1 MKKLKWLW
9 IISLSVLM
17 LECVYASPLDEIA
30 ELLPEEAENVIDGLQ
45 EDLLPHEIFLQGMKT
60 VGVQAVEK
68 LGRAIKAPLGG
79 IVALLGIVLL
89 CALAEDCFRAFSGKG
104 MLGAVTLAGA
114 LAITLVSV
122 NDMNWLLGKS
132 IETIDSLHAL
142 STALL
147 PVLSAAVAAGGGI
160 VSAGV
165 RQVAGV
171 VFADLLITMIHQLLL
186 PMVYVQVA
194 ASAADA
200 MFPRQSLRAVAR
212 LISKVSTWVL
222 TGMVAVYTGYLTL
235 IGALSSSA
243 DRMALQLAHSALGA
257 VPVVGGIIADAA
269 GTVVAG
275 AAMMKNSIGVVGML
289 AALAVCLVPFME
301 LTVQYVLYK
310 LAALLAGT
318 MGSSRLTELIDELG
332 SAFGVILG
340 MTGTCALLVLISFIL
355 SVTVVSA

>member
-9 IISLSVLM
+9 VIALAVLM
-17 LECVYASPLDEIA
+17 MECVYASPIDEIA
-30 ELLPEEAENVIDGLQ
+30 ELLPDQAENVINDLQ
-45 EDLLPHEIFLQGMKT
+45 EDFLPHEILLQGMKMI
-60 VGVQAVEK
+60 GAQAAEEV
-68 LGRAIKAPLGG
+68 RRVIKAPFGG

-89 CALAEDCFRAFSGKG
+89 CALSEDCFRVFGEKG
-104 MLGAVTLAGA
+104 LPGVVTLAGA
-114 LAITLVSV
+114 LAVTLVSV
-122 NDMNWLLGKS
+122 DDISWLLGRS
-132 IETIDSLHAL
+132 IETIDSLHTL

-147 PVLSAAVAAGGGI
+147 PVLSAAVAANGGI

-165 RQVAGV
+165 RQVTGV
-171 VFADLLITMIHQLLL
+171 VFADVLITLVHQLLL
-186 PMVYVQVA
+186 PMAYIQVA

-200 MFPRQSLRAVAR
+200 MFPRQSLRTVAR
-212 LISKVSTWVL
+212 LISKVSTWIL
-222 TGMVAVYTGYLTL
+222 TAMVVVYTGYLTL

-243 DRMALQLAHSALGA
+243 DRMALQFARAAMGA

-275 AAMMKNSIGVVGML
+275 ASMLKNTIGTVGML
-289 AALAVCLVPFME
+289 AVLAVCLVPFME
-301 LTVQYVLYK
+301 LAVQYVLYK

-318 MGSSRLTELIDELG
+318 MGSSKLTELIDGLG

-355 SVTVVSA
+355 SITVVSA